1 LSSRIFAGPAKL
13 GQIAIAVDDLDRATE
28 FYRDNIGLKF
38 LFQAQQMTFFD
49 CGGVRIM
56 LTRPEGNQSRSAN
69 SILYFSVDKIE
80 ETFTQMKDIGVA
92 FIDQPHMIAKMPDHE
107 LWMVFFQD
115 SEGNTMALMS
125 EVR

>member
-1 LSSRIFAGPAKL
+1 MSSRIFAGPAKL